1 MNVSLWGIRHPLP
14 ALMIFVVLCLCGLY
28 GLSQLAISSLPD
40 VQLGEVRVTINL
52 GGATPT
58 QMESDVTRRVEDA
71 VASLAGID
79 KLQSTASE
87 GTSVTRVQFV
97 LGRNISDALDE
108 VRDAVSRVRKELPN
122 DIDEPIITRQTLVGQ
137 TLLSYAITSER
148 LGPDE
153 LSWFVDNAV
162 MKALFGVHG
171 VGSVARSGGIDREI
185 RVAVRPD
192 VLQSYGV
199 TAGALS
205 QQLARLQLERPGGR
219 TIANG
224 AEQSVRTVATA
235 RSVAELANY
244 PIFLPDGRSVR
255 PSLVVLDDPQTDE
268 SARSLSQCAA
278 RESILAGAVLGLAG
292 PGTKI
297 SGIMPCTVIRPG
309 DVPIER
315 YETVDVGFWVVQ

>member
-1 MNVSLWGIRHPLP
+1 M
-14 ALMIFVVLCLCGLY
+14 
-28 GLSQLAISSLPD
+28 
-40 VQLGEVRVTINL
+40 
-52 GGATPT
+52 
-58 QMESDVTRRVEDA
+58 
-71 VASLAGID
+71 
-79 KLQSTASE
+79 
-87 GTSVTRVQFV
+87 QFV

-153 LSWFVDNAV
+153 LSWFVDNTV
-162 MKALFGVHG
+162 TKALFGVHG

-255 PSLVVLDDPQTDE
+255 LATLASVTDGAATPRDAALLNGVPVIGIAVSRTRGTSE
-268 SARSLSQCAA
+268 VRLGAEVSQD
-278 RESILAGAVLGLAG
+278 LL
-292 PGTKI
+292 
-297 SGIMPCTVIRPG
+297 
-309 DVPIER
+309 
-315 YETVDVGFWVVQ
+315 F